1 MQIFFNP
8 IFRNNDYIVHQR
20 PNYSLNSS
28 ISYLGNTKFMTK
40 NEILIILPFSVWL
53 EDWWTI
59 RMWSTLCEF
68 CSRRDSLPW
77 TKWLKKHRPALPLL
91 LLLTLRLLH
100 TTNLGSLCQ
109 DRVDSLLH
117 WFVVCYF
124 FPSNNSIEFLFSGRK
139 MKITKI
145 LNILVNQRTYSIQFL
160 FFVYSL
166 IQPLSRPNW
175 TQPCAVCPSF
185 QSSLNRTHRLLHF
198 SIFSRIHS
206 LP

>member
-1 MQIFFNP
+1 MQIFLNP

-28 ISYLGNTKFMTK
+28 VSYLGNTKFMTK

-77 TKWLKKHRPALPLL
+77 TKWLKRHRPALPLL

-124 FPSNNSIEFLFSGRK
+124 FPSNNSIENSCLVAEKWKLRKFWIFWLIREHIRFS
-139 MKITKI
+139 
-145 LNILVNQRTYSIQFL
+145 F
-160 FFVYSL
+160 
-166 IQPLSRPNW
+166 
-175 TQPCAVCPSF
+175 C
-185 QSSLNRTHRLLHF
+185 SSY
-198 SIFSRIHS
+198 IA
-206 LP
+206 